1 MYARSTTIRGNPQR
15 VGDGIAYMRNEVLP
29 VMRTMDGF
37 VGLSM
42 LVDREAGHCIM
53 TSAWEDTRAMRSSA
67 HRVQPMRMQMV
78 GMFGGEPEVQ
88 EWEIAVLHR
97 AHETHEGS
105 WARVTWTRGDP
116 AEGERMLD
124 RYRSELMPRIQQL
137 PGFCSLSL
145 LIDRDTGLAVGTTTF
160 DDRSALEGSREQARS
175 LREDSARTMGREMVD
190 VVEMELVL
198 AHLRVPETV

>member
-29 VMRTMDGF
+29 AMRSMDGF

-53 TSAWEDTRAMRSSA
+53 TSAWEDPRAMRSSA
-67 HRVQPMRMQMV
+67 HRVQPMRMQMA

-97 AHETHEGS
+97 AHETHQGS
-105 WARVTWTRGDP
+105 WARLTWTRGDP
-116 AEGERMLD
+116 AEEERMLD

-137 PGFCSLSL
+137 PGFCSLSVL
-145 LIDRDTGLAVGTTTF
+145 VDRDTGLAVGTTTF

-175 LREDSARTMGREMVD
+175 IRDDATRTMGRETVD
-190 VVEMELVL
+190 VAEMELVL

>member
-29 VMRTMDGF
+29 AMRSMDGF

-53 TSAWEDTRAMRSSA
+53 TSAWEDPRAMRSSA
-67 HRVQPMRMQMV
+67 HPVQPMRMQMA

-105 WARVTWTRGDP
+105 WARLTWTRGDP
-116 AEGERMLD
+116 AEGERVLD
-124 RYRSELMPRIQQL
+124 RYRSELMPRIEQL

-145 LIDRDTGLAVGTTTF
+145 LVDRDTGLAVGTVTF

-175 LREDSARTMGREMVD
+175 LREDAARTMGREMVD
-190 VVEMELVL
+190 VAEMELVL

>member
-1 MYARSTTIRGNPQR
+1 
-15 VGDGIAYMRNEVLP
+15 MRNEVLP
-29 VMRTMDGF
+29 TMRTMDGF

-53 TSAWEDTRAMRSSA
+53 TSAWEDPRAMRSSA
-67 HRVQPMRMQMV
+67 HQVHPMRMQMV

-97 AHETHEGS
+97 AHETHGGS
-105 WARVTWTRGDP
+105 WARLTWTRGDP

-124 RYRSELMPRIQQL
+124 RYRSELMPRIEQL

-145 LIDRDTGLAVGTTTF
+145 LVDRDTGLAVGTVTF

-175 LREDSARTMGREMVD
+175 LREDAARSMGREMVD
-190 VVEMELVL
+190 VAEMELVL

>member
-53 TSAWEDTRAMRSSA
+53 TSAWEDPRAMRSSA

-124 RYRSELMPRIQQL
+124 RYRSELMPRIEQL

-145 LIDRDTGLAVGTTTF
+145 LVDRDTGLAVGTTTF